1 VKENNDAFKKTVLPN
16 VINGQSV
23 PNRVLATPNGA
34 ELVKKFS
41 TL

>member
-1 VKENNDAFKKTVLPN
+1 VKENNDALKTKLQN
-16 VINGQSV
+16 IINGKS
-23 PNRVLATPNGA
+23 PLNRVLEKPNGA